1 MHQTS
6 SFVNY
11 GVTPSHKLYHER
23 KLTEEFFLDMVL
35 VDKPSIGDEC
45 DIPLGGPVRYQP
57 WQAI

>member
-11 GVTPSHKLYHER
+11 GVPPSHKLYHER

-45 DIPLGGPVRYQP
+45 DIP
-57 WQAI
+57 